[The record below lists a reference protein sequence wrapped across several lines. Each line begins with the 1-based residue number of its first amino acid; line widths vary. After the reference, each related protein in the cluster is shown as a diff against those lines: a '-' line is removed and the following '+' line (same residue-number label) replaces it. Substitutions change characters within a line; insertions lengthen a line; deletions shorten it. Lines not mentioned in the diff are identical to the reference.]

1 MVIVFFR
8 TILFMYLKPKSKEM
22 LNSDNMDATDKLITV
37 FYALMTPMMSLICS
51 LRNKDVKEAVT
62 HLFNGSFFSK

>member
-51 LRNKDVKEAVT
+51 LRNKDVKEAVKR
-62 HLFNGSFFSK
+62 LLRRKIFDK